1 MSTYSSALRDSDRL
15 MPSIQ
20 SLNNLE
26 KTQLLDDQLETETK
40 RRLQLGVQKEDFIY
54 QPDKRQFS
62 FYQICQFA
70 IDKQYKVRKVIY
82 DESGEM
88 LNCTEK
94 YIKRDILNKFI
105 KKCPKFKYT
114 IYPAY
119 DLDIVGYPDSY
130 EILTAQSHILN
141 EY

>member
-1 MSTYSSALRDSDRL
+1 MSTYSDNLLSCV
-15 MPSIQ
+15 Q
-20 SLNNLE
+20 SFNNSE
-26 KTQLLDDQLETETK
+26 KIQLLDDRLETETK
-40 RRLQLGVQKEDFIY
+40 KRFQLGVQKEDFIY
-54 QPDKRQFS
+54 QPNKRQFT

-70 IDKQYKVRKVIY
+70 IDKQYKVRKVIFN
-82 DESGEM
+82 ESGEM
-88 LNCTEK
+88 MDYTEK
-94 YIKRDILNKFI
+94 YIKKDILNKFI

-119 DLDIVGYPDSY
+119 DLDIVGFPDPY